1 MEVKDLEFASGNSIS
16 NVTFSFFNAERV
28 RKTSVKQ
35 ITRSATFD
43 RLGRPQRDGLY
54 DAALGPVDPLER
66 CATCAQSYDDCPGH
80 YGHLELAL
88 PVFHP
93 LLFNECYKLL
103 RACCMSCRALK
114 MGADRKKYFVYIL
127 SLVRRGK
134 LAQAGN
140 ALAYEEGY
148 MDPDFSIADADEVMD
163 AFDVRDKFRNKT
175 SHQQELWAEAIAA
188 CMAGM
193 PNKCAH
199 CGSVS
204 ASLKKDGYS
213 RILKKPLTKRQRA
226 QGDSKKSLVA
236 SSKKQAKSGRAMGD
250 SDDEATTGKK
260 GKKAADN
267 EQESDSSDEESD
279 NESGEDADVMDSDV
293 KEKDGDL
300 QDDAL
305 PVNVTSLKA
314 LELLQQVFKRDGEL
328 LGLIYG
334 SAFNG
339 RLTGD
344 ASMFFLQTLLIAPNR
359 FRPPMQLGDQQYEHP
374 INASLKEVMLQND
387 AILAM
392 LKDQD
397 VSKVAD
403 SESGGLDSSQLMK
416 HWHEMQISIN
426 NMIDSTKG
434 EKKEKELAKG
444 VRQELERKEGLMR
457 MNMMGKRVNFACRS
471 VISPDPFMTTAEVGI
486 PEVFAKRLSWP
497 EPVNQYN
504 VRRLR
509 QAVLNGPDVWPGAN
523 YVIDEKGTKV
533 DLSKKGQQFRTALA
547 KQLERTDKRGVNW
560 KVGRHLIHGDFVLCN
575 RQPTLHKVCRL
586 LASWSAL
593 ARVLCTR
600 TFESGFFRAL
610 ARTEW

>member
-1 MEVKDLEFASGNSIS
+1 MEVKDLEFASGNGIS

-80 YGHLELAL
+80 YGHIELAL

-93 LLFNECYKLL
+93 LLFNELYKLL
-103 RACCMSCRALK
+103 RHCCLGCRALK

-127 SLVRRGK
+127 SLIRRGK

-148 MDPDFSIADADEVMD
+148 MDPAFSIAEPDEVMD
-163 AFDVRDKFRNKT
+163 AFDVRDKFQNKT
-175 SHQQELWAEAIAA
+175 AHQQEMWAEAIAA
-188 CMAGM
+188 CMGAM
-193 PNKCAH
+193 PNKCAQ
-199 CGSVS
+199 CGNVS

-226 QGDSKKSLVA
+226 QGDGKKSPVA
-236 SSKKQAKSGRAMGD
+236 SSKAPVKKSGRAAD
-250 SDDEATTGKK
+250 ESDEEPAARTKR
-260 GKKAADN
+260 KKAAGKHD
-267 EQESDSSDEESD
+267 EDSESSDEESD
-279 NESGEDADVMDSDV
+279 DESDEDADVMESEV

-305 PVNVTSLKA
+305 PVNVTPLKA

-328 LGLIYG
+328 LGLVYG
-334 SAFNG
+334 AAFNG
-339 RLTGD
+339 RIKGE

-359 FRPPMQLGDQQYEHP
+359 FRPPVQLGEQQFEHP
-374 INASLKEVMLQND
+374 INAALKEVMLQND
-387 AILAM
+387 EMFAM
-392 LKDQD
+392 LKDKD
-397 VSKVAD
+397 VSQAAD
-403 SESGGLDSSQLMK
+403 AEAGGLDSNKLME
-416 HWHEMQISIN
+416 HWHSMQISIN

-434 EKKEKELAKG
+434 EKKEKDLAKG

-560 KVGRHLIHGDFVLCN
+560 KVGRHLNHGDFVLVN
-575 RQPTLHKVCRL
+575 RQPTLHKVCHL
-586 LASWSAL
+586 SAATVSLAG
-593 ARVLCTR
+593 VL
-600 TFESGFFRAL
+600 
-610 ARTEW
+610 

>member
-1 MEVKDLEFASGNSIS
+1 MEVKDLEFASGNGIS

-80 YGHLELAL
+80 YGHIELAL

-93 LLFNECYKLL
+93 LLFNELYKLL
-103 RACCMSCRALK
+103 RHCCLGCRALK
-114 MGADRKKYFVYIL
+114 LGADRKKYFVYIL
-127 SLVRRGK
+127 SLIRRGK

-148 MDPDFSIADADEVMD
+148 MDPAFSIAEPDEVMD
-163 AFDVRDKFRNKT
+163 AFDVRDKFQNKT
-175 SHQQELWAEAIAA
+175 AHQQEMWAEAIAA
-188 CMAGM
+188 CMGAM
-193 PNKCAH
+193 PNKCAQ
-199 CGSVS
+199 CGNVS

-226 QGDSKKSLVA
+226 QGDGKKSPVA
-236 SSKKQAKSGRAMGD
+236 SSKAPVKKSGRAAD
-250 SDDEATTGKK
+250 ESDEEPAARTKR
-260 GKKAADN
+260 KKAAGKHD
-267 EQESDSSDEESD
+267 EDSESSDEESD
-279 NESGEDADVMDSDV
+279 DESDEDADVMESEV

-305 PVNVTSLKA
+305 PVNVTPLKA

-328 LGLIYG
+328 LGLVYG
-334 SAFNG
+334 AAFNG
-339 RLTGD
+339 RIKGE

-359 FRPPMQLGDQQYEHP
+359 FRPPVQLGEQQFEHP
-374 INASLKEVMLQND
+374 INAALKEVMLQND
-387 AILAM
+387 EMFAM
-392 LKDQD
+392 LKDKD
-397 VSKVAD
+397 VSQAAD
-403 SESGGLDSSQLMK
+403 AEAGGLDSNKLME
-416 HWHEMQISIN
+416 HWHSMQISIN

-434 EKKEKELAKG
+434 EKKEKDLAKG

-560 KVGRHLIHGDFVLCN
+560 KVGRHLNHGDFVLVN
-575 RQPTLHKVCRL
+575 RQPTLHKVCHL
-586 LASWSAL
+586 SAATVSLAG
-593 ARVLCTR
+593 VL
-600 TFESGFFRAL
+600 
-610 ARTEW
+610 

>member
-1 MEVKDLEFASGNSIS
+1 MEVKDLEFASGNGIS

-80 YGHLELAL
+80 YGHIELAL

-93 LLFNECYKLL
+93 LLFNELYKLL
-103 RACCMSCRALK
+103 RHCCLGCRALK

-127 SLVRRGK
+127 SLIRRGK

-148 MDPDFSIADADEVMD
+148 MDPAFSIAEPDEVMD
-163 AFDVRDKFRNKT
+163 AFDVRDKFQNKT
-175 SHQQELWAEAIAA
+175 AHQQEMWAEAIAA
-188 CMAGM
+188 CMGAM
-193 PNKCAH
+193 PNKCAQ
-199 CGSVS
+199 CGNVS

-226 QGDSKKSLVA
+226 QGDGKKSPVA
-236 SSKKQAKSGRAMGD
+236 SSKAPVKKSGRAAD
-250 SDDEATTGKK
+250 ESDEEPAARTKR
-260 GKKAADN
+260 KKAAGKHD
-267 EQESDSSDEESD
+267 EDSESSDEESD
-279 NESGEDADVMDSDV
+279 DESDEDADVMESEV

-305 PVNVTSLKA
+305 PVNVTPLKA

-328 LGLIYG
+328 LGLVYG
-334 SAFNG
+334 AAFNG
-339 RLTGD
+339 RIKGE

-359 FRPPMQLGDQQYEHP
+359 FRPPVQLGEQQFEHP
-374 INASLKEVMLQND
+374 INAALKEVMLQND
-387 AILAM
+387 EMFAM
-392 LKDQD
+392 LKDKD
-397 VSKVAD
+397 VSQAAD
-403 SESGGLDSSQLMK
+403 AEAGGLDSNKLME
-416 HWHEMQISIN
+416 HWHSMQISIN

-434 EKKEKELAKG
+434 EKKEKDLAKG

-471 VISPDPFMTTAEVGI
+471 VISPTH
-486 PEVFAKRLSWP
+486 S
-497 EPVNQYN
+497 
-504 VRRLR
+504 
-509 QAVLNGPDVWPGAN
+509 
-523 YVIDEKGTKV
+523 
-533 DLSKKGQQFRTALA
+533 
-547 KQLERTDKRGVNW
+547 
-560 KVGRHLIHGDFVLCN
+560 
-575 RQPTLHKVCRL
+575 
-586 LASWSAL
+586 
-593 ARVLCTR
+593 
-600 TFESGFFRAL
+600 
-610 ARTEW
+610 

>member
-1 MEVKDLEFASGNSIS
+1 MEVKDLEFASGNGIS

-80 YGHLELAL
+80 YGHIELAL

-93 LLFNECYKLL
+93 LLFNELYKLL
-103 RACCMSCRALK
+103 RHCCLGCRALK

-127 SLVRRGK
+127 SLIRRGK

-148 MDPDFSIADADEVMD
+148 MDPAFSIAEPDEVMD
-163 AFDVRDKFRNKT
+163 AFDVRDKFQNKT
-175 SHQQELWAEAIAA
+175 AHQQEMWAEAIAA
-188 CMAGM
+188 CMGAM
-193 PNKCAH
+193 PNKCAQ
-199 CGSVS
+199 CGNVS

-226 QGDSKKSLVA
+226 QGDGKKSPVA
-236 SSKKQAKSGRAMGD
+236 SSKAPVKKSGRTAD
-250 SDDEATTGKK
+250 ESDEEPAARTKR
-260 GKKAADN
+260 KKAAGKHD
-267 EQESDSSDEESD
+267 EDSESSDEESD
-279 NESGEDADVMDSDV
+279 DESDEDADVMESEV

-305 PVNVTSLKA
+305 PVNVTPLKA

-328 LGLIYG
+328 LGLVYG
-334 SAFNG
+334 AAFNG
-339 RLTGD
+339 RIKGE

-359 FRPPMQLGDQQYEHP
+359 FRPPVQLGEQQFEHP
-374 INASLKEVMLQND
+374 INAALKEVMLQND
-387 AILAM
+387 EMFAM
-392 LKDQD
+392 LKDKD
-397 VSKVAD
+397 VSQAAD
-403 SESGGLDSSQLMK
+403 AEAGGLDSNKLME
-416 HWHEMQISIN
+416 HWHSMQISIN

-434 EKKEKELAKG
+434 EKKEKDLAKG

-560 KVGRHLIHGDFVLCN
+560 KVGRHLNHGDFVLVN
-575 RQPTLHKVCRL
+575 RQPTLHKVCHL
-586 LASWSAL
+586 SAATVSLAG
-593 ARVLCTR
+593 VL
-600 TFESGFFRAL
+600 
-610 ARTEW
+610 